1 MRGREGAAH
10 EVLVPNGDV
19 ENCTAAGYMEPK
31 KTIISPQ
38 AKQCWFAELSL
49 CEKFTYHLCRFDM

>member
-19 ENCTAAGYMEPK
+19 ENCTAAGYMEPFMQVRDVEVW
-31 KTIISPQ
+31 I
-38 AKQCWFAELSL
+38 ERREVDGNL
-49 CEKFTYHLCRFDM
+49 TYTVCSVD